1 MFFVEHSYIY
11 IQNLSRMDYIEQP
24 NRLSYQYVHETI
36 YRKLSDTCARYRDI
50 LPEMESVETTIVT
63 ANSQDF
69 LSLTMMMI
77 DTLKEHA
84 EKSAVVQEI
93 FENVRMDFWHGIDSK
108 YPAHQ
113 GKYYLS
119 SIANQN

>member
-1 MFFVEHSYIY
+1 
-11 IQNLSRMDYIEQP
+11 MDYIEQP
-24 NRLSYQYVHETI
+24 NRLSYQYVHQTI

-63 ANSQDF
+63 ANSKNF
-69 LSLTMMMI
+69 FALTMMMI

-84 EKSAVVQEI
+84 EKSKAVQEI
-93 FENVRMDFWHGIDSK
+93 FENVRKDFWHGIDSK

-113 GKYYLS
+113 GKYYIS
-119 SIANQN
+119 SVADEN